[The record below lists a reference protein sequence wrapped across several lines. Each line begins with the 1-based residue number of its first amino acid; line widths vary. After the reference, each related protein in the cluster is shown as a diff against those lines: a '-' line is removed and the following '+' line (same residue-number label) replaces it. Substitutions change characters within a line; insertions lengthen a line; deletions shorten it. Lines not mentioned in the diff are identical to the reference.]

1 MLTLETVCR
10 PHPGVVYQIVDGE
23 AVVVL
28 PQAGQIKVLNEV
40 GTRIWSLLNGSLT
53 IGEIAGRICLEYYV
67 ELTRVEMDILEF
79 LTDLE
84 HKEIIQ
90 VIGS

>member
-1 MLTLETVCR
+1 MLTLETVCK

-40 GTRIWSLLNGSLT
+40 GTRIWSLLADHPNVQFNFYRPG
-53 IGEIAGRICLEYYV
+53 IGVCEA
-67 ELTRVEMDILEF
+67 EM
-79 LTDLE
+79 
-84 HKEIIQ
+84 H
-90 VIGS
+90 